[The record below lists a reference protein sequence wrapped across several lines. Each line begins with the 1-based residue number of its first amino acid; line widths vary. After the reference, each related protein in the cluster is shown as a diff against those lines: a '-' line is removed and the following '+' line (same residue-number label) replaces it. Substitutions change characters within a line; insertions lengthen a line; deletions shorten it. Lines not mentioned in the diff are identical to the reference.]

1 MHKLIEYIDNY
12 SETSASLWQ
21 YYRDEL
27 AVNDDGN
34 IIDFL
39 GNNASFKFL
48 KKQRVKQVTMTQK
61 PLK

>member
-48 KKQRVKQVTMTQK
+48 KK
-61 PLK
+61 

>member
-1 MHKLIEYIDNY
+1 MLWYSINAMHKLIEYIDNY

-39 GNNASFKFL
+39 GNNASFKL
-48 KKQRVKQVTMTQK
+48 KRK
-61 PLK
+61 